1 MSWRQ
6 EKVNINERF
15 TDEIMQA
22 LSDRIIL
29 DTIVT
34 DQEAGFRL
42 LLESYSRPV
51 YWHIRRITVA
61 HHDAEDALQ
70 ETFLR
75 VFRNIGKFKKEM
87 SLAAWIFRIATN
99 EALRQCDRH
108 KDRAFS
114 LDDNESEAC
123 CIMADEY
130 FDYSDLES
138 VKLQKAI
145 LSLPPKQQLAFNL
158 RYYDEFDYSTIAQIL
173 DSTVAA
179 AKANYHVA
187 KEKIILYM
195 NTHD

>member
-158 RYYDEFDYSTIAQIL
+158 RYYDDFDYSTIAQIL

-179 AKANYHVA
+179 ARANYHVA